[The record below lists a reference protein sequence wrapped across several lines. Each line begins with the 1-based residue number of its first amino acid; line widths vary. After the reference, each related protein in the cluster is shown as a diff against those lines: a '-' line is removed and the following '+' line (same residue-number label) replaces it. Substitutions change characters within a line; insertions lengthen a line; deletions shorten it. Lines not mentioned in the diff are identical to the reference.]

1 MAMPIKSVTG
11 HFQQTGCD
19 ECRPLPVTTAHTCLS
34 AGALPGTCRAYH
46 AGMSL
51 HTRLQTLRQPCA
63 RLFVGV
69 AAAVLLGGC
78 AAGVGISV
86 PLIPGVSLGV
96 GVGSGGRAQVGIGT
110 GVGPVGVG
118 VGVDQDG
125 RVSAGAGVGVSKEIG
140 NSGARVGVGVGTSTT
155 IHDPNKPAQ
164 APASR

>member
-1 MAMPIKSVTG
+1 MASTSGK
-11 HFQQTGCD
+11 
-19 ECRPLPVTTAHTCLS
+19 CRS
-34 AGALPGTCRAYH
+34 AGTET
-46 AGMSL
+46 
-51 HTRLQTLRQPCA
+51 HTRIQLYRQPVV

-69 AAAVLLGGC
+69 AAAALLGGC
-78 AAGVGISV
+78 AARVGISV

-140 NSGARVGVGVGTSTT
+140 NGGARVGVGVGTGTT
-155 IHDPNKPAQ
+155 IHDPDKPSK

>member
-1 MAMPIKSVTG
+1 VASTSGK
-11 HFQQTGCD
+11 
-19 ECRPLPVTTAHTCLS
+19 CRS
-34 AGALPGTCRAYH
+34 AGTET
-46 AGMSL
+46 
-51 HTRLQTLRQPCA
+51 HTRIQLYRQPVV

-69 AAAVLLGGC
+69 AAAALLGGC
-78 AAGVGISV
+78 AARVGISV

-96 GVGSGGRAQVGIGT
+96 GVGSGGRAQVGIGTGVGPVGIGT

-140 NSGARVGVGVGTSTT
+140 NGGARVGVGVGTGTT
-155 IHDPNKPAQ
+155 IHDPDKPSK

>member
-11 HFQQTGCD
+11 HFQQTGSD
-19 ECRPLPVTTAHTCLS
+19 ECRPWPVTTAHTCLG

-46 AGMSL
+46 AGMSP

-63 RLFVGV
+63 RLFVGL
-69 AAAVLLGGC
+69 AAVVLLGGC

-125 RVSAGAGVGVSKEIG
+125 RVSASADVGVSKEIG

>member
-1 MAMPIKSVTG
+1 MAMPIKSVSG
-11 HFQQTGCD
+11 HFRQTGPEGCS
-19 ECRPLPVTTAHTCLS
+19 PLPVTTAHIFRGTDV
-34 AGALPGTCRAYH
+34 LPGCCRAYH
-46 AGMSL
+46 GAMSP
-51 HTRLQTLRQPCA
+51 HTRIQMHRQPVV
-63 RLFVGV
+63 RFFVGV
-69 AAAVLLGGC
+69 AAAALLGGC

-140 NSGARVGVGVGTSTT
+140 NRGARVGVGVGTSTT
-155 IHDPNKPAQ
+155 IHDPDKPQ
-164 APASR
+164 KAPASR

>member
-1 MAMPIKSVTG
+1 MGGKGSSTMPLNQNPARRLAALTLAALATG
-11 HFQQTGCD
+11 LAVGL
-19 ECRPLPVTTAHTCLS
+19 LPATAL
-34 AGALPGTCRAYH
+34 A
-46 AGMSL
+46 
-51 HTRLQTLRQPCA
+51 
-63 RLFVGV
+63 
-69 AAAVLLGGC
+69 
-78 AAGVGISV
+78 
-86 PLIPGVSLGV
+86 
-96 GVGSGGRAQVGIGT
+96 GRAQVGIGT